1 MLNLHLISRDI
12 GNTEFVF
19 HHQKNIAPLA
29 AAAAAKVA
37 VPLASAGISAL
48 GNVVGGLFGSNGAK
62 AAAKA
67 QLQAVRETNESNFR
81 LAQKQND
88 WNLEQ
93 WNREN
98 AYNTPE
104 AQRARY
110 EAAGINPY
118 FALGNIQSGNADSL
132 MSAELA
138 NQQPVT
144 SDLQGQSGQIM
155 GNAISNA
162 VDTGV
167 STYFNSQIQAEQAKN
182 LQIQNTFDLQS
193 LKDRVNSLHYDSEAK
208 RMANYVY
215 NGSMQSLMNITKNQ
229 ERMSYT
235 QEAMMRLQEVG
246 TSYDIAAKK
255 FTNEYI
261 LPAQA
266 DMARMS
272 IAQMTAQIALTKQ
285 QERLTKKQVDYYA
298 ESMAIQW
305 LQANSSWLSAKSSM
319 FNAYTNRYDVNNQ
332 VWNRNQSTY
341 RENYVFNRTKRD
353 LVDQIKLGVDNLGI
367 QNQQNWRDYHLKYGT
382 KYGNFIRGIGFGIKN
397 LSPLSGF
404 TPNVNYSY

>member
-1 MLNLHLISRDI
+1 MLNIRFRDV
-12 GNTEFVF
+12 GNTEFLP
-19 HHQKNIAPLA
+19 HHLKRIP
-29 AAAAAKVA
+29 
-37 VPLASAGISAL
+37 PEIASAGINAF
-48 GNVVGGLFGSNGAK
+48 GNILGGLFGSSSAK

-67 QLQAVRETNESNFR
+67 QLQAVRETNEANAR

-138 NQQPVT
+138 NQQPVV
-144 SDLQGQSGQIM
+144 SPLQGQSGQIL
-155 GNAISNA
+155 GSSIANAAQS
-162 VDTGV
+162 GV
-167 STYFNSQIQAEQAKN
+167 NSYFNAQIQQEQAKQ

-193 LKDRVNSLHYDSEAK
+193 LKDRVNSLHYDSESK

-229 ERMSYT
+229 ARMSYT
-235 QEAMMRLQEVG
+235 QEATMRLQQVG
-246 TSYDIAAKK
+246 TSYDLAAKK
-255 FTNEYI
+255 FTNEHI

-272 IAQMTAQIALTKQ
+272 IAQMSAQIALTKE
-285 QERLTKKQVDYYA
+285 QEKLTKKQVDYYA
-298 ESMAIQW
+298 DQMAIQW
-305 LQANSSWLSAKSSM
+305 LQANSAWLNAKSGM
-319 FNAYTNRYDVNNQ
+319 FNAQTNRLGVLNEN
-332 VWNRNQSTY
+332 WNRNQSTY

-353 LVDQIKLGVDNLGI
+353 LVDQIKLGVDNLGRENLAGW
-367 QNQQNWRDYHLKYGT
+367 QDYNLQYNSKYGT
-382 KYGNFIRGIGFGIKN
+382 WMRGLGFGIKN

-404 TPNVNYSY
+404 K

>member
-1 MLNLHLISRDI
+1 MLNIRFRDV

-19 HHQKNIAPLA
+19 HHRKNIP
-29 AAAAAKVA
+29 
-37 VPLASAGISAL
+37 PEIASAGINAF
-48 GNVVGGLFGSNGAK
+48 GNIVGGLFGSSSAK

-67 QLQAVRETNESNFR
+67 QLQAVRETNEANAR
-81 LAQKQND
+81 LAQKQNE

-138 NQQPVT
+138 NQQPVV
-144 SDLQGQSGQIM
+144 SNLQGQSGQIL
-155 GNAISNA
+155 GASIANAAQS
-162 VDTGV
+162 GV
-167 STYFNSQIQAEQAKN
+167 NSYFNAQIQQEQAKQ

-215 NGSMQSLMNITKNQ
+215 NANMESLISITKNQ
-229 ERMSYT
+229 ARMSYT
-235 QEAMMRLQEVG
+235 QDAIMNLQHVG
-246 TSYDIAAKK
+246 TEYDLVAKK
-255 FTNEYI
+255 FTNDNI

-266 DMARMS
+266 SLAKMS
-272 IAQMTAQIALTKQ
+272 LDQMVAQIALTEQ
-285 QERLTKKQVDYYA
+285 QEKLTKKQVDYYA
-298 ESMAIQW
+298 DQMAIQW
-305 LQANSSWLSAKSSM
+305 LLANSAWLNAKTGM
-319 FNAYTNRYDVNNQ
+319 FNAQTNRLDVNNQ
-332 VWNRNQSTY
+332 IWNRNQSTY
-341 RENYVFNRTKRD
+341 RENYVFNRTKNQ
-353 LVDQIKLGVDNLGI
+353 LVKQIKLGVDMLGRENRFGKTREHLWLDSGHFNRFVWTSGEVF
-367 QNQQNWRDYHLKYGT
+367 NQVQPFK
-382 KYGNFIRGIGFGIKN
+382 FGFGK
-397 LSPLSGF
+397 
-404 TPNVNYSY
+404 

>member
-1 MLNLHLISRDI
+1 MLNIRFRDV

-19 HHQKNIAPLA
+19 HHQKFLFPKEVA
-29 AAAAAKVA
+29 AAGV
-37 VPLASAGISAL
+37 SAL
-48 GNVVGGLFGSNGAK
+48 GNVIGGLFGSSSAK

-67 QLQAVRETNESNFR
+67 QLQAVRETNEANAR
-81 LAQKQND
+81 LAQRQND

-132 MSAELA
+132 MSADLA
-138 NQQPVT
+138 NQQPVV

-155 GNAISNA
+155 GNAISRA
-162 VDTGV
+162 ADTGV
-167 STYFNSQIQAEQAKN
+167 SAYFNAQIQQEQAKQ

-193 LKDRVNSLHYDSEAK
+193 LRDRVNSMHYDSEAK

-215 NGSMQSLMNITKNQ
+215 NGSMQSLMNITLNQ
-229 ERMSYT
+229 ARMSYT
-235 QEAMMRLQEVG
+235 QEAMMRLQQVG
-246 TSYDIAAKK
+246 TSYDLAAKK
-255 FTNEYI
+255 FTNEHI

-272 IAQMTAQIALTKQ
+272 IAQMSAQIALTKQ
-285 QERLTKKQVDYYA
+285 QEKLTKKQVDYYA
-298 ESMAIQW
+298 DQMAIQW
-305 LQANSSWLSAKSSM
+305 LQANASWLSSKASM
-319 FNAYTNRYDVNNQ
+319 FNAQTNRLGVLNEN
-332 VWNRNQSTY
+332 WNRNQSTY
-341 RENYVFNRTKRD
+341 RENYVFNRTKKD
-353 LVDQIKLGVDNLGI
+353 LVDQIKLGVDNLGRE
-367 QNQQNWRDYHLKYGT
+367 NLAGWKDYNLQYGS
-382 KYGNFIRGIGFGIKN
+382 KYGNFMRGIGYGIKN

-404 TPNVNYSY
+404 TPNINYSYK

>member
-1 MLNLHLISRDI
+1 MLNIRFRDV
-12 GNTEFVF
+12 GNTEFLP
-19 HHQKNIAPLA
+19 HHQKRDSWLGSAI
-29 AAAAAKVA
+29 
-37 VPLASAGISAL
+37 SAGGAL
-48 GNVVGGLFGSNGAK
+48 LGGLFGSSSSK
-62 AAAKA
+62 AAAKT
-67 QLQAVRETNESNFR
+67 QLQAVRETNAANAR

-138 NQQPVT
+138 NQQPVV
-144 SDLQGQSGQIM
+144 SDLQGQSGQIL
-155 GNAISNA
+155 GNSISNA
-162 VDTGV
+162 AQAGV
-167 STYFNSQIQAEQAKN
+167 NTYFNAQIQQEQAKQ

-193 LKDRVNSLHYDSEAK
+193 LKDRVNAMHYDSEAK

-215 NGSMQSLMNITKNQ
+215 NGSMQSLMNITLNQ
-229 ERMSYT
+229 ARMSYT
-235 QEAMMRLQEVG
+235 QEAMMRLQQVG
-246 TSYDIAAKK
+246 TSYDLAAKK
-255 FTNEYI
+255 FTNDHI

-272 IAQMTAQIALTKQ
+272 IAQMSAQIALTKQ
-285 QERLTKKQVDYYA
+285 QEKLTKKQVDYYA
-298 ESMAIQW
+298 DQMAIQW
-305 LQANSSWLSAKSSM
+305 LQANSQWLNAKSSM
-319 FNAYTNRYDVNNQ
+319 FNAQTQRYDVNNQ
-332 VWNRNQSTY
+332 IWNRNQSTF

-353 LVDQIKLGVDNLGI
+353 LVDQIKIGVESLGRENLKGW
-367 QNQQNWRDYHLKYGT
+367 QDYNLHYGSKYGQWM
-382 KYGNFIRGIGFGIKN
+382 RGLGYGIKN
-397 LSPLSGF
+397 LSPLAGF
-404 TPNVNYSY
+404 K

>member
-1 MLNLHLISRDI
+1 MLHIRFRDV
-12 GNTEFVF
+12 GNTEFLP
-19 HHQKNIAPLA
+19 HHNKYIVPVVA
-29 AAAAAKVA
+29 A
-37 VPLASAGISAL
+37 AGISAL
-48 GNVVGGLFGSNGAK
+48 GNIAGSLFGSNSAK

-67 QLQAVRETNESNFR
+67 QLQAVRETNEANAR

-110 EAAGINPY
+110 EQAGINPY

-132 MSAELA
+132 MSADLA

-144 SDLQGQSGQIM
+144 SELQGQSGQIL
-155 GNAISNA
+155 GQGIANAA
-162 VDTGV
+162 QTGV
-167 STYFNSQIQAEQAKN
+167 STFFNSQIQQEQAKA
-182 LQIQNTFDLQS
+182 LQIDNTFNLQS

-215 NGSMQSLMNITKNQ
+215 NGSMQSLLNIQKNQ

-235 QEAMMRLQEVG
+235 QEATMRLQQVG
-246 TSYDIAAKK
+246 TSYDLAAKI
-255 FTNEYI
+255 FTNKHI

-266 DMARMS
+266 DLARMS

-285 QERLTKKQVDYYA
+285 QEKLTKKQVDYYA
-298 ESMAIQW
+298 DQMAIQW
-305 LQANSSWLSAKSSM
+305 LQANSAWLNAKAGM
-319 FNAYTNRYDVNNQ
+319 FNAQTQRYDVNNQ
-332 VWNRNQSTY
+332 IWNRNQSTY

-353 LVDQIKLGVDNLGI
+353 LVDQIKIGVENLGRENLRGW
-367 QNQQNWRDYHLKYGT
+367 QDYNLQYGSKYGQWM
-382 KYGNFIRGIGFGIKN
+382 RGIGFGIKN

-404 TPNVNYSY
+404 TPNVNYSYK

>member
-1 MLNLHLISRDI
+1 MLNLRLISREL

-19 HHQKNIAPLA
+19 HHQKNIPPLA

-48 GNVVGGLFGSNGAK
+48 GNIFGGLFGSNGAK

-67 QLQAVRETNESNFR
+67 QLQAVRETNEANAR

-98 AYNTPE
+98 EYNTPE
-104 AQRARY
+104 AQRARF

-118 FALGNIQSGNADSL
+118 FALGNIQSGNSSSL
-132 MSAELA
+132 MSADLA
-138 NQQPVT
+138 NQQPVV
-144 SDLQGQSGQIM
+144 SDLQGQSSQIM
-155 GNAISNA
+155 GNSISNA
-162 VDTGV
+162 VNTGV
-167 STYFNSQIQAEQAKN
+167 NTYFNSQIQAEQAKN

-215 NGSMQSLMNITKNQ
+215 NGSMQSLLNIQKNQ
-229 ERMSYT
+229 ERLSYT
-235 QEAMMRLQEVG
+235 QVASANLQQVG
-246 TSYDIAAKK
+246 TQYDLASKI
-255 FTNEYI
+255 FTNNNI

-266 DMARMS
+266 SLARMS
-272 IAQMTAQIALTKQ
+272 LNQMVAQIALTKQ
-285 QERLTKKQVDYYA
+285 QEKLTKKQVDYYA

-305 LQANSSWLSAKSSM
+305 LMANSQWLNAKSSW
-319 FNAYTNRYDVNNQ
+319 FNSQTNRYDVNNQ
-332 VWNRNQSTY
+332 IWNRNQSTY
-341 RENYVFNRTKRD
+341 RDNFVFNRTKYQ
-353 LVDQIKLGVDNLGI
+353 LVKQIHLGVDMLDVNTQRNKFEWRKD
-367 QNQQNWRDYHLKYGT
+367 QNPVYKGLR
-382 KYGNFIRGIGFGIKN
+382 GFGEFGRN
-397 LSPLSGF
+397 TVGSWSPF
-404 TPNVNYSY
+404 VNSLGR

>member
-1 MLNLHLISRDI
+1 MLYIRFRDV
-12 GNTEFVF
+12 GNTEFLP
-19 HHQKNIAPLA
+19 HHQKRINPMVGA
-29 AAAAAKVA
+29 AIITGG
-37 VPLASAGISAL
+37 ASLL
-48 GNVVGGLFGSNGAK
+48 GGMFGSKGTSS
-62 AAAKA
+62 AARA
-67 QLQAVRETNESNFR
+67 QLQAVRETNAANAR

-138 NQQPVT
+138 NQQPVV
-144 SDLQGQSGQIM
+144 SPLQGQAAQQLGA
-155 GNAISNA
+155 AISNA
-162 VDTGV
+162 GQAGV
-167 STYFNSQIQAEQAKN
+167 NAYFNTQIQQEQAKQ

-193 LKDRVNSLHYDSEAK
+193 LKDRVNSMHYDSEAK

-215 NGSMQSLMNITKNQ
+215 NGSMQSLLNITKNQ

-235 QEAMMRLQEVG
+235 QEAMMRLQQVG
-246 TSYDIAAKK
+246 TSYDLAAKK
-255 FTNEYI
+255 FTNEHI

-272 IAQMTAQIALTKQ
+272 IAQMSAQIALTMQ
-285 QERLTKKQVDYYA
+285 QEKLTRKQVDYYA
-298 ESMAIQW
+298 DQMAIQW
-305 LQANSSWLSAKSSM
+305 LQANSAWLNAKSGM
-319 FNAYTNRYDVNNQ
+319 FNAQTNRLGVLNEN
-332 VWNRNQSTY
+332 WNRNQSTY

-353 LVDQIKLGVDNLGI
+353 LVDQIKLGVDNLGRE
-367 QNQQNWRDYHLKYGT
+367 NLAGWKDYNLQYGS
-382 KYGNFIRGIGFGIKN
+382 KYGNFMRGIGFGIKN

-404 TPNVNYSY
+404 TPNINYSYK

>member
-1 MLNLHLISRDI
+1 MLNIRFRDV

-19 HHQKNIAPLA
+19 HHQKRIIPPQVA
-29 AAAAAKVA
+29 AAGV
-37 VPLASAGISAL
+37 SAF
-48 GNVVGGLFGSNGAK
+48 GNIVGGLFGSSSAK

-67 QLQAVRETNESNFR
+67 QLQAVRETNEANAR
-81 LAQKQND
+81 LAQKQNE

-132 MSAELA
+132 MSADLA
-138 NQQPVT
+138 NQQPVV
-144 SDLQGQSGQIM
+144 SDLQGQAGQQL
-155 GNAISNA
+155 GAAISNA
-162 VDTGV
+162 AQTGV
-167 STYFNSQIQAEQAKN
+167 SAYFNAQIQQEQAKQ
-182 LQIQNTFDLQS
+182 LQIKNTFDLQS
-193 LKDRVNSLHYDSEAK
+193 LRDRVNSMHYDSEAK

-235 QEAMMRLQEVG
+235 QEAMMRLQQVG
-246 TSYDIAAKK
+246 TSYDLAAKK
-255 FTNEYI
+255 FTNEHI

-272 IAQMTAQIALTKQ
+272 IAQMSAQIALTKQ
-285 QERLTKKQVDYYA
+285 QEKLTKKQVDYYA
-298 ESMAIQW
+298 EQMAIQW
-305 LQANSSWLSAKSSM
+305 LLANASWLTAKSGM
-319 FNAYTNRYDVNNQ
+319 FNAQTNRLGVLNQ
-332 VWNRNQSTY
+332 NWNRNQSTY

-353 LVDQIKLGVDNLGI
+353 LVDQIKLGVDNLGRE
-367 QNQQNWRDYHLKYGT
+367 NLAGWKDYNLQYGSKYGT
-382 KYGNFIRGIGFGIKN
+382 WMRGLGFGIKN

-404 TPNVNYSY
+404 TPNINYSYK

>member
-1 MLNLHLISRDI
+1 MLNIRFRDV

-19 HHQKNIAPLA
+19 HHQKFIGSEIGA
-29 AAAAAKVA
+29 AMITGG
-37 VPLASAGISAL
+37 ASL
-48 GNVVGGLFGSNGAK
+48 LGGLFGSKSAK

-67 QLQAVRETNESNFR
+67 QLQAVRETNEANAR
-81 LAQKQND
+81 LAQKQNE

-138 NQQPVT
+138 NQQPVV
-144 SDLQGQSGQIM
+144 SDLQGQSGQIL
-155 GNAISNA
+155 GASVSNA
-162 VDTGV
+162 AQTGV
-167 STYFNSQIQAEQAKN
+167 NSYFNAQIQQEQAKQ

-215 NGSMQSLMNITKNQ
+215 NGSMQSLMNITLNQ
-229 ERMSYT
+229 ARMSYT
-235 QEAMMRLQEVG
+235 QEAMMRLQQVG
-246 TSYDIAAKK
+246 TEYDLITKK
-255 FTNEYI
+255 FTNDNI

-266 DMARMS
+266 SLAKMS
-272 IAQMTAQIALTKQ
+272 LDQMIAQIALTKQ
-285 QERLTKKQVDYYA
+285 QEKLTKKQVDYYA
-298 ESMAIQW
+298 DQMAIQW
-305 LQANSSWLSAKSSM
+305 LMANSQWLTAKVGM
-319 FNAYTNRYDVNNQ
+319 FNAQTNRLSVLNEN
-332 VWNRNQSTY
+332 WNRNQSTY
-341 RENYVFNRTKRD
+341 RENFVFNRTKHQ
-353 LVDQIKLGVDNLGI
+353 LVKQIKLGVDMLGRENRFGI
-367 QNQQNWRDYHLKYGT
+367 ERENMWLHSGKYNRFMWTSGELMNHMSPLK
-382 KYGNFIRGIGFGIKN
+382 FGFGK
-397 LSPLSGF
+397 
-404 TPNVNYSY
+404 

>member
-1 MLNLHLISRDI
+1 MLNLHLICRDV
-12 GNTEFVF
+12 GNTEFVY
-19 HHQKNIAPLA
+19 HHQKNILPAIA
-29 AAAAAKVA
+29 AAGITAAG
-37 VPLASAGISAL
+37 SFL
-48 GNVVGGLFGSNGAK
+48 GNALGGLFGSNGSK

-67 QLQAVRETNESNFR
+67 QLQAVRETNEANAR

-104 AQRARY
+104 AQRSRY

-118 FALGNIQSGNADSL
+118 FALGNIQSGNSDSL
-132 MSAELA
+132 MSADLA
-138 NQQPVT
+138 NQQPVV
-144 SDLQGQSGQIM
+144 SDLQGQSSQIM
-155 GNAISNA
+155 GNAITNA
-162 VDTGV
+162 VSNSVNSGV
-167 STYFNSQIQAEQAKN
+167 STYFNTQIQQEQAKQ

-193 LKDRVNSLHYDSEAK
+193 LKDRVDSLHYDSEAK

-235 QEAMMRLQEVG
+235 QEATMRLTQVG

-255 FTNEYI
+255 FTNEHI

-266 DMARMS
+266 DLARLS
-272 IAQMTAQIALTKQ
+272 IAQMSAQIALTKQ
-285 QERLTKKQVDYYA
+285 QEKLTKKQVDYYA

-305 LQANSSWLSAKSSM
+305 LQANATWLSAKSSM
-319 FNAYTNRYDVNNQ
+319 FDAYTHRYDVNNQ

-353 LVDQIKLGVDNLGI
+353 LVDQIKLGVDDLSRNNLAG
-367 QNQQNWRDYHLKYGT
+367 WKDYNLKYGT
-382 KYGNFIRGIGFGIKN
+382 KYGNFMRGIGFGIKN

-404 TPNVNYSY
+404 TPNVNYSYK

>member
-1 MLNLHLISRDI
+1 MFNIRFRDV

-19 HHQKNIAPLA
+19 HHQLNIPPE
-29 AAAAAKVA
+29 V
-37 VPLASAGISAL
+37 ASAGISAF
-48 GNVVGGLFGSNGAK
+48 GNILGGLFGSSSAK

-67 QLQAVRETNESNFR
+67 QLQAVRETNEANAR

-138 NQQPVT
+138 NQQPVV
-144 SDLQGQSGQIM
+144 SDLQGQSGQIL
-155 GNAISNA
+155 GSSIANAA
-162 VDTGV
+162 QTGV
-167 STYFNSQIQAEQAKN
+167 NSYFNAQIQQEQAKQ

-215 NGSMQSLMNITKNQ
+215 NGSMQSLLNITKNQ

-235 QEAMMRLQEVG
+235 QEAIMNLQHVG
-246 TSYDIAAKK
+246 TEYDLVAKK
-255 FTNEYI
+255 FTNDNI

-266 DMARMS
+266 SLAKMS
-272 IAQMTAQIALTKQ
+272 LDQMVAQIALTKQ
-285 QERLTKKQVDYYA
+285 QEKLTKKQVDYYA
-298 ESMAIQW
+298 DQMAIQW
-305 LQANSSWLSAKSSM
+305 LMANSQWLTAKTGW
-319 FNAYTNRYDVNNQ
+319 FNAQTNRLDVNNQ
-332 VWNRNQSTY
+332 IWNRNQSTY
-341 RENYVFNRTKRD
+341 RENFVFNRTKYQ
-353 LVDQIKLGVDNLGI
+353 LVKQIKLGVDMLDVNVKR
-367 QNQQNWRDYHLKYGT
+367 NKFEWRKDSDPVYKGL
-382 KYGNFIRGIGFGIKN
+382 RGFGEFGRNTIGAW
-397 LSPLSGF
+397 SPFVGAF
-404 TPNVNYSY
+404 GK

>member
-1 MLNLHLISRDI
+1 MFNIRFRDV

-19 HHQKNIAPLA
+19 HHQKNITPLVA
-29 AAAAAKVA
+29 A
-37 VPLASAGISAL
+37 AGISAAGSAL
-48 GNVVGGLFGSNGAK
+48 GNIFGGLFGSGSARS
-62 AAAKA
+62 AAKA
-67 QLQAVRETNESNFR
+67 QLQAVRETNEANAR

-104 AQRARY
+104 QQRLRY
-110 EAAGINPY
+110 EQAGINPY

-132 MSAELA
+132 MSVDLA

-155 GNAISNA
+155 GNAISRA
-162 VDTGV
+162 VDSGV
-167 STYFNSQIQAEQAKN
+167 STFFNSQIQAEQAKS

-215 NGSMQSLMNITKNQ
+215 NGSMQSLLNITKNQ

-235 QEAMMRLQEVG
+235 QDAMLRLQEVG
-246 TSYDIAAKK
+246 TSYDIASKK
-255 FTNEYI
+255 FTNEHI

-266 DMARMS
+266 SLAKMS
-272 IAQMTAQIALTKQ
+272 IDQMIAQIALTKQ
-285 QERLTKKQVDYYA
+285 QEKLTKKQVDYYA

-305 LQANSSWLSAKSSM
+305 LQANSSWLSAKSSWL
-319 FNAYTNRYDVNNQ
+319 NSQTNRYDVYNQ
-332 VWNRNQSTY
+332 AWNRNQSTY
-341 RENYVFNRTKRD
+341 RENYVFNRTKND

-367 QNQQNWRDYHLKYGT
+367 QNQQNWRDFHLMYGS
-382 KYGNFIRGIGFGIKN
+382 KYGNFIRGVGFGIKN

-404 TPNVNYSY
+404 K

>member
-1 MLNLHLISRDI
+1 MLNIRFRDV

-19 HHQKNIAPLA
+19 HHQLNIIPPE
-29 AAAAAKVA
+29 V
-37 VPLASAGISAL
+37 ASAGINAF
-48 GNVVGGLFGSNGAK
+48 GNLVGGLFGSSSSK

-67 QLQAVRETNESNFR
+67 QLQAVRETNDANAR

-138 NQQPVT
+138 NQQPVV
-144 SDLQGQSGQIM
+144 SDLQGQSGQIL
-155 GNAISNA
+155 GSSIANAAQS
-162 VDTGV
+162 GV
-167 STYFNSQIQAEQAKN
+167 NSYFNAQIQQEQAKQ

-215 NGSMQSLMNITKNQ
+215 NANMESLISITKNQ
-229 ERMSYT
+229 ARMSYT
-235 QEAMMRLQEVG
+235 QDAIMNLQHVG
-246 TSYDIAAKK
+246 TEYDLVAKK
-255 FTNEYI
+255 FTNDNI

-266 DMARMS
+266 SLAKMS
-272 IAQMTAQIALTKQ
+272 LDQMVAQIALTEQ
-285 QERLTKKQVDYYA
+285 QEKLTKKQVDYYA
-298 ESMAIQW
+298 DQMAIQW
-305 LQANSSWLSAKSSM
+305 LLANSAWLNAKTGM
-319 FNAYTNRYDVNNQ
+319 FNAQTNRLDVNNQ
-332 VWNRNQSTY
+332 IWNRNQSTF
-341 RENYVFNRTKRD
+341 RENYVFNRTKNQ
-353 LVDQIKLGVDNLGI
+353 LVKQIKLGVDMLGRENRFGKTREHLWLDSGHFNRFFWTSGEVF
-367 QNQQNWRDYHLKYGT
+367 NQVQPFK
-382 KYGNFIRGIGFGIKN
+382 FGFGK
-397 LSPLSGF
+397 
-404 TPNVNYSY
+404 

>member
-1 MLNLHLISRDI
+1 MLNLHLISRDV

-19 HHQKNIAPLA
+19 HHHKNIPPEIA
-29 AAAAAKVA
+29 A
-37 VPLASAGISAL
+37 AGISAF
-48 GNVVGGLFGSNGAK
+48 GNIVGGLFGSSSAK

-67 QLQAVRETNESNFR
+67 QLQAVRETNEANAR

-138 NQQPVT
+138 NQQPVV
-144 SDLQGQSGQIM
+144 SNLQGQSGQIL
-155 GNAISNA
+155 GSSIANAAQS
-162 VDTGV
+162 GV
-167 STYFNSQIQAEQAKN
+167 NSYFNAQIQQEQAKQ

-193 LKDRVNSLHYDSEAK
+193 LKDRVNSLHYDSESK

-215 NGSMQSLMNITKNQ
+215 NANMESLISMTKNQ
-229 ERMSYT
+229 ARMSYT
-235 QEAMMRLQEVG
+235 QNAIMNLQHVG
-246 TSYDIAAKK
+246 TEYDLVAKK
-255 FTNEYI
+255 FTNDNI

-266 DMARMS
+266 SLAKMS
-272 IAQMTAQIALTKQ
+272 LDQMVAQIALTEQ
-285 QERLTKKQVDYYA
+285 QEKLTKKQVDYYA
-298 ESMAIQW
+298 DQMAIQW
-305 LQANSSWLSAKSSM
+305 LLANSAWLNAKTGM
-319 FNAYTNRYDVNNQ
+319 FNAQTNRLDVNNQ
-332 VWNRNQSTY
+332 IWNRNQSTY
-341 RENYVFNRTKRD
+341 RENYVFNRTKNL
-353 LVDQIKLGVDNLGI
+353 LVKQIKLGVDMLGRENRFGKTREHMWLDSGHFNRFVWTSGEVF
-367 QNQQNWRDYHLKYGT
+367 NQVQPFK
-382 KYGNFIRGIGFGIKN
+382 FGFGK
-397 LSPLSGF
+397 
-404 TPNVNYSY
+404 

>member
-1 MLNLHLISRDI
+1 MLNIRFRDV

-19 HHQKNIAPLA
+19 HHQKFLFPKEVA
-29 AAAAAKVA
+29 AAGVT
-37 VPLASAGISAL
+37 AL
-48 GNVVGGLFGSNGAK
+48 GNVIGGLFGSSSAK

-67 QLQAVRETNESNFR
+67 QLQAVRETNEANAR
-81 LAQKQND
+81 LAQKQNE

-132 MSAELA
+132 MSADLA
-138 NQQPVT
+138 NQQPVV
-144 SDLQGQSGQIM
+144 SDLQGQAGQQL
-155 GNAISNA
+155 GAAISNA
-162 VDTGV
+162 AQSGV
-167 STYFNSQIQAEQAKN
+167 NSYFNAQIQQEQAKQ

-193 LKDRVNSLHYDSEAK
+193 LRDRVNSMHYDSEAK

-235 QEAMMRLQEVG
+235 QEAIMNLQHVG
-246 TSYDIAAKK
+246 TEYDLVAKK
-255 FTNEYI
+255 FTNDNI

-266 DMARMS
+266 SLAKMS
-272 IAQMTAQIALTKQ
+272 LDQMVAQIALTEQ
-285 QERLTKKQVDYYA
+285 QEKLTKKQVDYYA
-298 ESMAIQW
+298 DQMAIQW
-305 LQANSSWLSAKSSM
+305 LLANSAWLNAKTGM
-319 FNAYTNRYDVNNQ
+319 FNAQTNRLDVNNQ
-332 VWNRNQSTY
+332 IWNRNQSTY
-341 RENYVFNRTKRD
+341 RENYVFNRTKHQ
-353 LVDQIKLGVDNLGI
+353 LVKQIKLGVDMLGRDNRFGGMREKLWLDSGHFNRFFWTTGEVF
-367 QNQQNWRDYHLKYGT
+367 NQVQPFK
-382 KYGNFIRGIGFGIKN
+382 FGFGK
-397 LSPLSGF
+397 
-404 TPNVNYSY
+404 

>member
-1 MLNLHLISRDI
+1 MLNIRFRDV

-19 HHQKNIAPLA
+19 HHQKRIIPPEVA
-29 AAAAAKVA
+29 AAGV
-37 VPLASAGISAL
+37 GAL
-48 GNVVGGLFGSNGAK
+48 GNIVGGLFGSSSSK

-67 QLQAVRETNESNFR
+67 QLQAVRETNEANAR
-81 LAQKQND
+81 LAQKQNE

-132 MSAELA
+132 MSADLA
-138 NQQPVT
+138 NQQPVV
-144 SDLQGQSGQIM
+144 SDLQGQSGQIL
-155 GNAISNA
+155 GSSIANAA
-162 VDTGV
+162 QTGV
-167 STYFNSQIQAEQAKN
+167 NSYFNAQIQQEQAKQ

-246 TSYDIAAKK
+246 TEYDVVAKI
-255 FTNEYI
+255 FTNKNI

-266 DMARMS
+266 SLAKMS
-272 IAQMTAQIALTKQ
+272 LNQMVAQIALTKQ
-285 QERLTKKQVDYYA
+285 QEKLTKKQVDYYA
-298 ESMAIQW
+298 DQMAIQW
-305 LQANSSWLSAKSSM
+305 LMANSQWLTAKSGM
-319 FNAYTNRYDVNNQ
+319 FNAQTNRLGVLNEN
-332 VWNRNQSTY
+332 WNRNQSTY
-341 RENYVFNRTKRD
+341 RENYVFNRTKNQ
-353 LVDQIKLGVDNLGI
+353 LVKQIKLGVDMLGRENRFGKTREHLWLDSGHFNRFFWTTGEVF
-367 QNQQNWRDYHLKYGT
+367 NQVQPFK
-382 KYGNFIRGIGFGIKN
+382 FGFGK
-397 LSPLSGF
+397 
-404 TPNVNYSY
+404 

>member
-1 MLNLHLISRDI
+1 MLNIRFRDV

-19 HHQKNIAPLA
+19 HHQKGIAPAIGA
-29 AAAAAKVA
+29 ASI
-37 VPLASAGISAL
+37 SAGASL
-48 GNVVGGLFGSNGAK
+48 LGGLFGHSSAK

-67 QLQAVRETNESNFR
+67 QLQAVRETNEANAR

-132 MSAELA
+132 MSADLA
-138 NQQPVT
+138 NQQPVV
-144 SDLQGQSGQIM
+144 SDLQGQSGQIL
-155 GNAISNA
+155 GSSIANAA
-162 VDTGV
+162 QTGV
-167 STYFNSQIQAEQAKN
+167 NAYFNAQIQQEQAKQ

-193 LKDRVNSLHYDSEAK
+193 LKDRVNSMHYDSEAK

-229 ERMSYT
+229 ARMSYT
-235 QEAMMRLQEVG
+235 QEAIMRLQQVG
-246 TSYDIAAKK
+246 TSYDLAAKK
-255 FTNEYI
+255 FTNDHI

-272 IAQMTAQIALTKQ
+272 IAQMSAQIALTKQ
-285 QERLTKKQVDYYA
+285 QEKLTKKQVDYYA
-298 ESMAIQW
+298 DQMAIQW
-305 LQANSSWLSAKSSM
+305 LQANSAWLNAKSSM
-319 FNAYTNRYDVNNQ
+319 FNAQTQRYDVNNQ
-332 VWNRNQSTY
+332 IWNRNQSTF

-353 LVDQIKLGVDNLGI
+353 LVDQIKLGVDNLGRENLRGW
-367 QNQQNWRDYHLKYGT
+367 QDYNLQYGSKYGQWM
-382 KYGNFIRGIGFGIKN
+382 RGLGFGIKN

-404 TPNVNYSY
+404 K

>member
-1 MLNLHLISRDI
+1 MFNIRFRDV

-19 HHQKNIAPLA
+19 HHQKFYLPKEVA
-29 AAAAAKVA
+29 AAGV
-37 VPLASAGISAL
+37 SAL
-48 GNVVGGLFGSNGAK
+48 GNVIGGLFGSSSSK

-67 QLQAVRETNESNFR
+67 QLQAVRETNEANAR
-81 LAQKQND
+81 LAQKQNE

-132 MSAELA
+132 MSADLA

-155 GNAISNA
+155 GNAISRA
-162 VDTGV
+162 ADTGV
-167 STYFNSQIQAEQAKN
+167 SAYFNSQIQQEQAKA
-182 LQIQNTFDLQS
+182 LQIENTFNLKS
-193 LKDRVNSLHYDSEAK
+193 LRDRVNSLHYDSEAK

-246 TSYDIAAKK
+246 TSYDLAAKK
-255 FTNEYI
+255 FTNEHI

-272 IAQMTAQIALTKQ
+272 IAQMSAQIALTKQ
-285 QERLTKKQVDYYA
+285 QEKLTKKQVDYYA
-298 ESMAIQW
+298 DQMAIQW
-305 LQANSSWLSAKSSM
+305 LQANSSWLSSKASM
-319 FNAYTNRYDVNNQ
+319 FNAQTQRYDVKNQ

-341 RENYVFNRTKRD
+341 RENYVFNRTKKD
-353 LVDQIKLGVDNLGI
+353 LVDQIKLGVDNLGRE
-367 QNQQNWRDYHLKYGT
+367 NLAGWKDYNLQYGS
-382 KYGNFIRGIGFGIKN
+382 KYGNFMRGIGYGIKN

-404 TPNVNYSY
+404 TPNINYSYK